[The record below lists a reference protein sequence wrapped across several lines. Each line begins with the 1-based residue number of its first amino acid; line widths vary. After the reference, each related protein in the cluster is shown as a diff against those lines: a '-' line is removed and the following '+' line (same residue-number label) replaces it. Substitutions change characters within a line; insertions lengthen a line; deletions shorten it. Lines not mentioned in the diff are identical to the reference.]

1 MLDQQAPA
9 NRFHPVQVGG
19 DVTEP
24 DSLLIRV
31 ALIVSAACVCA
42 RAGPPLAAQSPTRA
56 AVGGRVMT
64 HDSLPI
70 DQATVHIVNT
80 SNGERWQTTTGARG
94 RYFVEYLSVGGPYRI
109 EVRAIGFEP
118 AGQDGV
124 FLRLGEL
131 VTVDFILLTSVT
143 QLQEIAVTEP
153 GGSTPDAART
163 GPARIISDSLI
174 ARLPVGGRGYTAL
187 ALLSP
192 QVTTSPNGGLS
203 FAGQHDRFNS
213 IQVDGATNNDLF
225 GSAESGAGTP
235 GWAVGLNAFS
245 PEAVEELQIVSAPFD
260 VRYGNFAGG
269 LINAVTRSGS
279 NHVEASV
286 LGYYEGGGLTG
297 RGLSGSHEDF
307 TVKEIGFTLGAP
319 IVRDRVA
326 LFMNGSVRRHVFPQL
341 LETPGSDAIGE
352 GIRYESLVR
361 FQDLLRL
368 RGVDPGT
375 FSAGAVRLPTRNLF
389 AKVTAQLGVN
399 SRLEISHNYGHGT
412 ERNETGIR
420 EPSFFALSSNGRET
434 PETINATR
442 LAWTAGVGRGLTN
455 ELLAARV
462 DDRRRCLPNSLF
474 PHVLVTSDGGT
485 LMAGMAEVCLGLKT
499 GYTIWELTDNVGVTA
514 GNHRLTLGTHDEL
527 MNLVDDAASLPN
539 GEWTFESLDSLEQGI
554 ASFYKRDFGRLSG
567 GQVKFRVQ
575 QLGLYLQDQWTPG
588 PRLTLT
594 AGLRVDVPF
603 VSPGPGQSQNALRF
617 LGVNTALTPSG
628 NALWSPRLG
637 VNVDLSGKGT
647 TVLRGGMGLFAGRPA
662 FQWFR
667 NVYRTNGSFQRLSC
681 QDAGVPFTLDP
692 DNQPREC
699 PDTAVSQTFSFFDPA
714 FRFPRNFKLALGL
727 DHELPGAIVGTL
739 DVLYTRGVNTFQVAD
754 VNLSGVVGR
763 AAGEGGRVLYG
774 SFDPETSEPRPARR
788 SQQLENAYQL
798 RNGSGDRS
806 YSITAQILKRFPNG
820 TEWSAAY
827 TYTDAVDRMST
838 DADFPLTN
846 ASSTPVNGSL
856 ERRDLRTSLWET
868 THKITVAGATDLP
881 FGFRLGLI
889 YSAVSGPPFTY
900 IVLGD
905 PNADGFVESNDVP
918 YVPTNAGDITLATPG
933 DYANLDGLIQD
944 EPCLRTQRGQLLKRN
959 SCRNPWVH
967 DTQARLA
974 KRFQLA
980 DRRAVEV
987 TADLFNV
994 LNFLD
999 GNWGLIRQTVT
1010 AGNGNAVALLE
1021 LVGYDAPNGRGVY
1034 QTVPVNRRVDM
1045 GDRWH
1050 LQLGAT
1056 VFF

>member
-1 MLDQQAPA
+1 VA
-9 NRFHPVQVGG
+9 
-19 DVTEP
+19 EP

-42 RAGPPLAAQSPTRA
+42 RSGPPLAAQSLTRA
-56 AVGGRVMT
+56 AIGGRVMT
-64 HDSLPI
+64 RDSLPI
-70 DQATVHIVNT
+70 DQATVHVVNT
-80 SNGERWQTTTGARG
+80 SNGERWQTTTSARG
-94 RYFVEYLSVGGPYRI
+94 RYFIEYLSVGGPYRI

-131 VTVDFILLTSVT
+131 LTVDFSLLTSVT
-143 QLQEIAVTEP
+143 QLEEIAVTGA
-153 GGSTPDAART
+153 GGSTPDVART
-163 GPARIISDSLI
+163 GPARIISDSMI

-213 IQVDGATNNDLF
+213 IQVDGATNNDLL
-225 GSAESGAGTP
+225 GSAESGPGTP
-235 GWAVGLNAFS
+235 GWAVGLNAFT

-279 NHVEASV
+279 NQVEASV

-297 RGLSGSHEDF
+297 RGLSGTREDF
-307 TVKEIGFTLGAP
+307 TVKEMGFTLGAP
-319 IVRDRVA
+319 IARDRVA
-326 LFMNGSVRRHVFPQL
+326 LFLNGSVRRHVFPQL
-341 LETPGSDAIGE
+341 LETPGSDTTGE
-352 GIRYESLVR
+352 RIRYESLVR
-361 FQDLLRL
+361 FQNLLRL

-375 FSAGAVRLPTRNLF
+375 FSAGALRLPTRNLF

-399 SRLEISHNYGHGT
+399 SRLEVSHNYGHGT
-412 ERNETGIR
+412 MRDETGIR
-420 EPSFFALSSNGRET
+420 ESSLFALSSNGRET
-434 PETINATR
+434 PETIHATR
-442 LAWTAGVGRGLTN
+442 LAWTADIGRGLTN
-455 ELLAARV
+455 ELMLARV
-462 DDRRRCLPNSLF
+462 DDRRHCLPNSHF
-474 PHVLVTSDGGT
+474 PQVLVAADGGT
-485 LMAGMAEVCLGLKT
+485 LMAGTTEICLGLET
-499 GYTIWELTDNVGVTA
+499 GFTIWELTDNVGVTA
-514 GNHRLTLGTHDEL
+514 GNHRLTFGTHDEL
-527 MNLVDDAASLPN
+527 MDLVDDAAVLPN
-539 GEWTFESLDSLEQGI
+539 GEWRFESLDSLDQGI
-554 ASFYKRDFGRLSG
+554 ASSYNRDFGGPSG

-588 PRLTLT
+588 SRLTLT

-603 VSPGPGQSQNALRF
+603 VSPGPGQNQDALRD
-617 LGVNTALTPSG
+617 LRVNTARTPSG

-637 VNVDLSGKGT
+637 VNVDLSGKGR
-647 TVLRGGMGLFAGRPA
+647 TVLRGGMGFFAGRPA

-667 NVYRTNGSFQRLSC
+667 NVYRTNGSFQRIIC
-681 QDAGVPFTLDP
+681 EDPGVPPFTLDP
-692 DNQPREC
+692 ETQPREC
-699 PDTAVSQTFSFFDPA
+699 PDTATSFQRFSFFDPA
-714 FRFPRNFKLALGL
+714 FRFPRNFKLALGV
-727 DHELPGAIVGTL
+727 DHELPGGIAGTL
-739 DVLYTRGVNTFQVAD
+739 DLLYTRGVNTFQVAD
-754 VNLSGVVGR
+754 VNLRGPVGR

-774 SFDPETSEPRPARR
+774 SFDPETSEPVPARR
-788 SQQLENAYQL
+788 TLVLGNANQL

-806 YSITAQILKRFPNG
+806 YSITAQLLKRFANG

-838 DADFPLTN
+838 NADFPLDN
-846 ASSTPVNGSL
+846 VGSTPVVGSL
-856 ERRDLRTSLWET
+856 ERRELQTSLWET
-868 THKITVAGATDLP
+868 AHKITVAGATDLP
-881 FGFRLGLI
+881 FGFRLGVI
-889 YSAVSGPPFTY
+889 YNAISGPPFTY
-900 IVLGD
+900 VVLGD
-905 PNADGFVESNDVP
+905 PNADGFDINDVP

-933 DYANLDGLIQD
+933 DYAKLDRLIQD
-944 EPCLRTQRGQLLKRN
+944 EPCLRAQRGQLPKRN

-980 DRRAVEV
+980 DRRALEV

-999 GNWGLIRQTVT
+999 GDWGLIRQTVT
-1010 AGNGNAVALLE
+1010 VGTGNAVALLE

-1034 QTVPVNRRVDM
+1034 QTVPVDRRVDM

-1056 VFF
+1056 VSF